1 MPSSGAW
8 AVAFSLAFAVKAGF
22 RIGSNTGKK
31 LLRLWRVYAYL
42 DFMWMTR
49 DLRFFLQCFFSDV
62 VLNLA
67 AVSGTF
73 LLAERFAG
81 LGAWSQPQVLFMLG
95 YGMLVSGL
103 LNTLFGF
110 NVLVISRRLGRGQLD
125 HTLIQPQPLWM
136 SLLTEGFMPISG
148 SAILLPAAGVLLWAG
163 HGLGLA
169 PGARWAAL
177 FLLQLLSSAVIV
189 LAFSFLW
196 GSLAFWAPRAA
207 EEISSSALRLVYQL
221 KSFPLDGSGPL
232 FMGGL
237 LSLVPVGLVAWYP
250 CRFLLGIAGSP
261 WAGAA
266 TPLAAIVFALIAR
279 WTFAKG
285 KKHYERTGSSRYL
298 SFGHRS

>member
-1 MPSSGAW
+1 MG
-8 AVAFSLAFAVKAGF
+8 VD
-22 RIGSNTGKK
+22 TCKK

-49 DLRFFLQCFFSDV
+49 DLRFFLHCFLSDV

-73 LLAERFAG
+73 LLSERFAG
-81 LGAWSQPQVLFMLG
+81 LGDWSQPQVLFMLG

-103 LNTLFGF
+103 LNTFFGF
-110 NVLVISRRLGRGQLD
+110 NVLHISRRLGRGQLD

-136 SLLTEGFMPISG
+136 SLLTEGFTPISG
-148 SAILLPAAGVLLWAG
+148 SAILLPAAGLLIWAVRA
-163 HGLGLA
+163 LGLA
-169 PGARWAAL
+169 PGAGWSLL
-177 FLLQLLSSAVIV
+177 FLLQVLSSATVA

-207 EEISSSALRLVYQL
+207 EEISSSALALVYQL
-221 KSFPLDGSGPL
+221 KPFPLDGSGPL
-232 FMGGL
+232 HMGGL
-237 LSLVPVGLVAWYP
+237 LSLLPVGFVAWYP
-250 CRFLLGIAGSP
+250 CRFLLGIAPSP
-261 WAGAA
+261 WDGAA
-266 TPLAAIVFALIAR
+266 TPLAAVVFALTAL
-279 WTFAKG
+279 WLFAKG

>member
-1 MPSSGAW
+1 MGGEA
-8 AVAFSLAFAVKAGF
+8 
-22 RIGSNTGKK
+22 GKK

-49 DLRFFLQCFFSDV
+49 DLRFFLYCFFSDV

-67 AVSGTF
+67 AISGTL

-81 LGAWSQPQVLFMLG
+81 LGAWSEPQVVFMLG

-103 LNTLFGF
+103 LNTFFGF
-110 NVLVISRRLGRGQLD
+110 NVLHISRRLGRGQLD

-148 SAILLPAAGVLLWAG
+148 SAILLPALGLLLWAG
-163 HGLGLA
+163 QALGLRLE
-169 PGARWAAL
+169 ARWL
-177 FLLQLLSSAVIV
+177 GLLVLQLLSSTTVA

-207 EEISSSALRLVYQL
+207 EEISSSALGLVYQL
-221 KSFPLDGSGPL
+221 KPFPLDGSGPWL
-232 FMGGL
+232 TGGL
-237 LSLVPVGLVAWYP
+237 LSVLPVGFVAWYP
-250 CRFLLGIAGSP
+250 CRFLLGLDSSFGK
-261 WAGAA
+261 GMA
-266 TPLAAIVFALIAR
+266 TPLAALVFALAAA
-279 WTFAKG
+279 WAFAKG